1 MSDAA
6 GLGCSEMDGTRTGAE
21 TAGVKTIDDDGSEG
35 AESKVDI
42 ITPDKTN
49 KIPILISC

>member
-1 MSDAA
+1 MGD
-6 GLGCSEMDGTRTGAE
+6 
-21 TAGVKTIDDDGSEG
+21 IDRLKG

-49 KIPILISC
+49 KTLILVCYKLSIQLFIKTYNIEKKMSRSTICK